1 MVRRKRGLHRLGAK
15 SSRIWSEF
23 GWYGNCWSV
32 AECHRRETK
41 MPTRRTP
48 VKVAASRQRL
58 LLPTILALSGLFL
71 FLNAWL
77 ISQEYAGL

>member
-1 MVRRKRGLHRLGAK
+1 
-15 SSRIWSEF
+15 
-23 GWYGNCWSV
+23 
-32 AECHRRETK
+32 